1 MISADYICNM
11 NIQDPNAKKQI
22 VITGASSGI
31 GLELAR
37 KLISLN
43 HKLYLIIRNP
53 EKEKDLRTDL
63 LMIQPRGSMEIII
76 ADLSEMKQVVNAAEI
91 IRSKTTTID
100 ILINNA
106 GGIYGNLELSSD
118 GFERTFACN
127 YLSNLLLLHLL
138 APLMEHSKDARSIQ
152 IVSEMYRFSQFSTD
166 YHFTEREYET
176 AKAYANSKMAQ
187 IMFTQWA
194 AENFKPLGINVNCI
208 HPGLVDTAFGANSRT
223 WIQWGMDIIRPF
235 IMSAEKAIQPILKL
249 ALDEKYA
256 ETTGE
261 YFKQDKESEVSNSAT
276 DSQTIATLMDDS
288 LKMIQPYLNS

>member
-1 MISADYICNM
+1 M
-11 NIQDPNAKKQI
+11 NFQDPNAKKQI
-22 VITGASSGI
+22 VLTGASSGI

-37 KLISLN
+37 KLIALN

-76 ADLSEMKQVVNAAEI
+76 ADLSEMKQVVKAVEI
-91 IRSKTTTID
+91 IRSKTSTVD
-100 ILINNA
+100 VLINNA
-106 GGIYGNLELSSD
+106 GGIYGSLELSSD
-118 GFERTFACN
+118 GFERTFATN
-127 YLSNLLLLHLL
+127 YLSNVLLLHSL
-138 APLMEHSKDARSIQ
+138 APLMEHSKDARVIQ
-152 IVSEMYRFSQFSTD
+152 IVSEMYRFSQFNND
-166 YHFTEREYET
+166 YHFSNREYDT

-194 AENFKPLGINVNCI
+194 AENFKPLGIKVNCL
-208 HPGLVDTAFGANSRT
+208 HPGIVDTAFGANSRT

-249 ALDEKYA
+249 ALDEKFS

-276 DSQTIATLMDDS
+276 DSLIITSLMDDS
-288 LKMIQPYLNS
+288 MKMLQEYINQ